1 MPPTRGRGRAG
12 TAVLH
17 HLRVRA
23 GVEAVW
29 HLSVTEKKTITEMP
43 NLVDFFAE
51 MACVRLVL
59 RHRVVAC
66 EGVLMRRVGCYGE
79 TAAC

>member
-1 MPPTRGRGRAG
+1 VSHR
-12 TAVLH
+12 L
-17 HLRVRA
+17 VRA
-23 GVEAVW
+23 SSPSTCRRRGGVACGT
-29 HLSVTEKKTITEMP
+29 SVTEKKTVTEMP

-66 EGVLMRRVGCYGE
+66 EGVLMRKVGCYGE